1 MSKTIE
7 LLELI
12 GQDASLRHASQED
25 LVRTLDALNAS
36 EGLKL
41 AAASGDK
48 SGLGEELGRKGHQ
61 MQVNHN
67 TGGCD
72 PDEDENTENEPGHE
86 GGEADKKTQ
95 QPPDRQS

>member
-25 LVRTLDALNAS
+25 LAQALDALNAS
-36 EGLKL
+36 EGLKV

-48 SGLGEELGRKGHQ
+48 SRLEEELGNKRPPVR
-61 MQVNHN
+61 VNHN
-67 TGGCD
+67 TGGCE
-72 PDEDENTENEPGHE
+72 PDEDDTENEPRRE
-86 GGEADKKTQ
+86 GGEADETH
-95 QPPDRQS
+95 PPPEHKP

>member
-25 LVRTLDALNAS
+25 LAQALDALNAS
-36 EGLKL
+36 EGLKV

-48 SGLGEELGRKGHQ
+48 SRLEEELGHKHHHPVR
-61 MQVNHN
+61 VNHN
-67 TGGCD
+67 TGGCE
-72 PDEDENTENEPGHE
+72 PDEDNTENEPRRE
-86 GGEADKKTQ
+86 GDEADEPR
-95 QPPDRQS
+95 QPSGS